1 MSDLIDGGTPKAEQP
16 DTALSGGTPAEASG
30 GTETAGLTEDQKNL
44 LEAWKS
50 KAAEGNEAKKRLR
63 ELEERLAAAERAQ
76 YGQAQQMDPT
86 MQAIAND
93 MQMAALGDAEAQSR
107 VALWRTTAQQAQELR
122 LQDELDALGVDVKD
136 RAKVKGLIRKSGFQI
151 GVQEALNNL
160 KGEQADSLAEQNRKQ
175 AEEIARL
182 KAALEGR
189 SVRATNGNPAAT
201 GPSAPAP
208 VGDEMDAAEYRAI
221 MARGGEEAKA
231 LREKGVKLRPTG

>member
-1 MSDLIDGGTPKAEQP
+1 MADTDGAGTQTPKPDGSESAGTPVVGA
-16 DTALSGGTPAEASG
+16 DGSEA
-30 GTETAGLTEDQKNL
+30 AGLTDDQKNL
-44 LEAWKS
+44 LAVWKP
-50 KAAEGNEAKKRLR
+50 KVERANELEKENRTLR
-63 ELEERLAAAERAQ
+63 ERLDASERAQ
-76 YGQAQQMDPT
+76 NGQTQEMDPT

-93 MQMAALGDAEAQSR
+93 MQLAALGDAEAQSR
-107 VALWRTTAQQAQELR
+107 VALWKTTIQQSQELR

>member
-1 MSDLIDGGTPKAEQP
+1 MADTDGAGTQTPKPDGSESAGTPVVGA
-16 DTALSGGTPAEASG
+16 DGSEA
-30 GTETAGLTEDQKNL
+30 AGLTDDQKNL
-44 LEAWKS
+44 LAVWKP
-50 KAAEGNEAKKRLR
+50 KVERANELEKENRTLR
-63 ELEERLAAAERAQ
+63 ERLDAAERAQ

-93 MQMAALGDAEAQSR
+93 MQLAALGDAEAQSR

>member
-175 AEEIARL
+175 AERI
-182 KAALEGR
+182 KALEAVIAGKAPT
-189 SVRATNGNPAAT
+189 SNGSGNPAAT
-201 GPSAPAP
+201 GPSLPATGGGAVP
-208 VGDEMDAAEYRAI
+208 IEEWLRLPREERDKVGI
-221 MARGGEEAKA
+221 
-231 LREKGVKLRPTG
+231 RPN

>member
-93 MQMAALGDAEAQSR
+93 MQLAALGDAEAQSR

-201 GPSAPAP
+201 GPSLPATGSGSVP
-208 VGDEMDAAEYRAI
+208 LEEWLRLPREERDKVAI
-221 MARGGEEAKA
+221 
-231 LREKGVKLRPTG
+231 RPN

>member
-93 MQMAALGDAEAQSR
+93 MQLAALGDAEAQSR
-107 VALWRTTAQQAQELR
+107 VALWKTTIQQAQELR

-201 GPSAPAP
+201 GPSAPAAAESP
-208 VGDEMDAAEYRAI
+208 EMDAEEYNAVLR
-221 MARGGEEAKA
+221 RGGPEAIA
-231 LREKGVKLRPTG
+231 LLNRGVRLKFK

>member
-1 MSDLIDGGTPKAEQP
+1 MADTDGAGTQTPKPDGSESAGTPVVGA
-16 DTALSGGTPAEASG
+16 DGSEA
-30 GTETAGLTEDQKNL
+30 AGLTDDQKNL

-93 MQMAALGDAEAQSR
+93 MQLAALGDAEAQSR
-107 VALWRTTAQQAQELR
+107 VALWKTTIQQSQELR

-175 AEEIARL
+175 AERI
-182 KAALEGR
+182 KALEAVIAGKAPT
-189 SVRATNGNPAAT
+189 SNGSGNPAAT
-201 GPSAPAP
+201 GPSLPATGGGAVP
-208 VGDEMDAAEYRAI
+208 IEEWLRLPREERDKVGI
-221 MARGGEEAKA
+221 
-231 LREKGVKLRPTG
+231 RPN

>member
-107 VALWRTTAQQAQELR
+107 VALWKTTIQQSQELR

-175 AEEIARL
+175 AERI
-182 KAALEGR
+182 KALEAVIAGKAPT
-189 SVRATNGNPAAT
+189 SNGSGNPAAT
-201 GPSAPAP
+201 GPSLPATGGGAVP
-208 VGDEMDAAEYRAI
+208 IEEWLRLPREERDKVGI
-221 MARGGEEAKA
+221 
-231 LREKGVKLRPTG
+231 RPN

>member
-1 MSDLIDGGTPKAEQP
+1 MADTDGAGTQTPKPDGSESAGTPVVGA
-16 DTALSGGTPAEASG
+16 DGSEA
-30 GTETAGLTEDQKNL
+30 AGLTDDQKNL
-44 LEAWKS
+44 LMTWKAKAEEAN
-50 KAAEGNEAKKRLR
+50 AAKVRLK
-63 ELEERLAAAERAQ
+63 ELEDRLAAAERAQ
-76 YGQAQQMDPT
+76 YGQAQQVDPT

-93 MQMAALGDAEAQSR
+93 MQLAALGDAEAHSR